1 MFVIWFNLVDFL
13 FLMLNTVKNL
23 LKSFGSM
30 CFTEKCS
37 DPSRKTNADV
47 HGNEFYHGKEV
58 QFSCTKDYTLVPAS
72 SKKLTCQ
79 DGDWRGTIPSCKGT
93 IWFLNQNK
101 LWICSS

>member
-1 MFVIWFNLVDFL
+1 M
-13 FLMLNTVKNL
+13 KNL

-30 CFTEKCS
+30 CFIEKCS

-72 SKKLTCQ
+72 SKKITCQ

-93 IWFLNQNK
+93 VLFFKPKYVMDLQLVKFL
-101 LWICSS
+101 LLCCYHC